1 MLIKDNRKGIE
12 EMNNLI
18 MIRIVGVLKG
28 YLFNLDLVSSYIRY
42 ELKILNFKIYMY
54 FELLINMNFG

>member
-28 YLFNLDLVSSYIRY
+28 YLFNLDLVISYIRY
-42 ELKILNFKIYMY
+42 E
-54 FELLINMNFG
+54 

>member
-28 YLFNLDLVSSYIRY
+28 YLFNLDLVSSYTI
-42 ELKILNFKIYMY
+42 
-54 FELLINMNFG
+54 

>member
-28 YLFNLDLVSSYIRY
+28 YLFNLDLVSSYIWY